1 MKEQNIEHTTA
12 RLQELSRSLF
22 ESCSSEEISNTLQ
35 MMLSV
40 YIQFA
45 SVDRLSLANTA
56 DITCRMIT
64 HINNI
69 EKELIAEEAPLTFD
83 NFI

>member
-1 MKEQNIEHTTA
+1 
-12 RLQELSRSLF
+12 
-22 ESCSSEEISNTLQ
+22 